1 MIQSVS
7 YPEIAKTHCHFND
20 DVYKAMENKRG
31 DLKEI
36 KASLD
41 NPKSDSEVIADLFI
55 LNQMIDQG
63 EDIEKVKKI
72 YPSLS
77 KYNQTKVPNIQT
89 LLAGVYRKIKVPDA
103 FGPLVVMLIQ
113 NAINPP
119 GVNASEQNT
128 FTPTFDPNE
137 EIGGAILDYLA

>member
-7 YPEIAKTHCHFND
+7 YPEIAKTHCHFSD

-63 EDIEKVKKI
+63 EDIEEVKKI

-77 KYNQTKVPNIQT
+77 KYNQTKDPNIQT

-119 GVNASEQNT
+119 EYCGFS
-128 FTPTFDPNE
+128 PDE

>member
-7 YPEIAKTHCHFND
+7 YPEIAKSHCHFSD
-20 DVYKAMENKRG
+20 DVYLAMENKKG

-36 KASLD
+36 KTSLD
-41 NPKSDSEVIADLFI
+41 NPKSDAEVIADLFI
-55 LNQMIDQG
+55 LNRMIDDG
-63 EDIEKVKKI
+63 EDINEVKKI

-77 KYNQTKVPNIQT
+77 KYNRTTDPNIQT

-103 FGPLVVMLIQ
+103 FGPLIVMLIQ
-113 NAINPP
+113 NALRQYNNSTQGENNVYPFNP
-119 GVNASEQNT
+119 
-128 FTPTFDPNE
+128 DE